1 MKITV
6 DARTVMKNTTDY
18 IFDDLKYD
26 FPPTEI
32 ELTDDPNDYMKDLT
46 KITREYKDEFIR
58 CLEMDFVMR
67 MIMDSQERLAEHG
80 LDIITKEDS

>member
-18 IFDDLKYD
+18 IFDDLKYE
-26 FPPTEI
+26 FPPVEI
-32 ELTDDPNDYMKDLT
+32 ELTDDPNDYLKALT

-58 CLEMDFVMR
+58 CLEMDFIMR
-67 MIMDSQERLAEHG
+67 MIMVSKERLAEHG
-80 LDIITKEDS
+80 IEIIPEKDS

>member
-6 DARTVMKNTTDY
+6 DARAAMKNTTDY
-18 IFDDLKYD
+18 IFDDLKYE
-26 FPPTEI
+26 FPPVEI
-32 ELTDDPNDYMKDLT
+32 ELTDDPNDYMKALA

>member
-6 DARTVMKNTTDY
+6 DARAVMKNTTDY

-32 ELTDDPNDYMKDLT
+32 ELTDDPNDYVNALS
-46 KITREYKDEFIR
+46 KIIREYKDEFIR
-58 CLEMDFVMR
+58 CLEIDFLVR
-67 MIMDSQERLAEHG
+67 MAMESHERLAEHG
-80 LDIITKEDS
+80 LEIIPEKDS

>member
-18 IFDDLKYD
+18 IFDDLKND
-26 FPPTEI
+26 FPPVEI
-32 ELTDDPNDYMKDLT
+32 ELTDDPNDYMKALT

-67 MIMDSQERLAEHG
+67 MIMDSQECLAEHG
-80 LDIITKEDS
+80 IEIISKEDS

>member
-18 IFDDLKYD
+18 IFDDLKYE
-26 FPPTEI
+26 FPPVEI
-32 ELTDDPNDYMKDLT
+32 ELTDDPNDYMRALT
-46 KITREYKDEFIR
+46 KIAREYKDEFIR

-80 LDIITKEDS
+80 LEIITKEDS

>member
-6 DARTVMKNTTDY
+6 DARAVMKNTTDY

-32 ELTDDPNDYMKDLT
+32 ELTDDPNDYVNALS
-46 KITREYKDEFIR
+46 KIIHEYKDEFIR
-58 CLEMDFVMR
+58 CLEMDFFMR
-67 MIMDSQERLAEHG
+67 MTMDSKERLAEHG
-80 LDIITKEDS
+80 IEIIPEKDS